1 MRQIDFEH
9 GGIAQNILKAA
20 LPMLVAQVLN
30 LLYNIVD
37 RIYIARIPDIGTA
50 ALGAVGLCFPII
62 VIITAFSNL
71 FGSGG
76 APLFAIARGS
86 GDKARAGLILNL
98 ACTLLLCC
106 AGVLMV
112 IGLLF
117 ARPILVLFGASPEAL
132 QYALPYLMLYLLGTY
147 PSMLTTGLN
156 PFINAQGYATAGML
170 SVVIGAAANLVLDPV
185 FIFVLGMGIRGAAAA
200 TVLSQLL
207 SAAFVVYFLRCKS
220 EYRRAAAA
228 LASAAR
234 QQALH
239 RRYRQPWHSGLHH
252 AADQQRGDDLLQQ
265 CAVRDRRRCVH
276 LGHDDHFQRAPD
288 GGNADLCH
296 YRGLFS
302 HYQLQLRR
310 TPPPQGAARRR
321 LHGPDGFGIHPYDLG
336 GHSVGTA
343 LPHLHFQQRSHPAGG
358 YHPRHEAV
366 FFHLWFYA
374 AANMWARQ
382 CSNR

>member
-86 GDKARAGLILNL
+86 GDKAPCRADFEPGLHAVVVLRRCIDGHWPAVCPAHSGLIRCFAGSIAVCAAVPDAVLAGHLPFHAHNRAEPVHQCAGLCHSRY
-98 ACTLLLCC
+98 AQRGDRRSGQPGAGPGVYLCVGHGHPRRGGC
-106 AGVLMV
+106 HGAFAAAFGGVCGV
-112 IGLLF
+112 F
-117 ARPILVLFGASPEAL
+117 PAL
-132 QYALPYLMLYLLGTY
+132 Q
-147 PSMLTTGLN
+147 
-156 PFINAQGYATAGML
+156 
-170 SVVIGAAANLVLDPV
+170 V
-185 FIFVLGMGIRGAAAA
+185 GIP
-200 TVLSQLL
+200 
-207 SAAFVVYFLRCKS
+207 
-220 EYRRAAAA
+220 RAAAA

-265 CAVRDRRRCVH
+265 CAFRDR
-276 LGHDDHFQRAPD
+276 
-288 GGNADLCH
+288 
-296 YRGLFS
+296 
-302 HYQLQLRR
+302 
-310 TPPPQGAARRR
+310 AAMCT
-321 LHGPDGFGIHPYDLG
+321 
-336 GHSVGTA
+336 S
-343 LPHLHFQQRSHPAGG
+343 RS
-358 YHPRHEAV
+358 
-366 FFHLWFYA
+366 
-374 AANMWARQ
+374 
-382 CSNR
+382 

>member
-1 MRQIDFEH
+1 
-9 GGIAQNILKAA
+9 
-20 LPMLVAQVLN
+20 
-30 LLYNIVD
+30 
-37 RIYIARIPDIGTA
+37 
-50 ALGAVGLCFPII
+50 
-62 VIITAFSNL
+62 
-71 FGSGG
+71 
-76 APLFAIARGS
+76 
-86 GDKARAGLILNL
+86 
-98 ACTLLLCC
+98 
-106 AGVLMV
+106 
-112 IGLLF
+112 
-117 ARPILVLFGASPEAL
+117 
-132 QYALPYLMLYLLGTY
+132 
-147 PSMLTTGLN
+147 
-156 PFINAQGYATAGML
+156 ML

-185 FIFVLGMGIRGAAAA
+185 FILCWAWHPRRGGCHGAFAAAFGGVCGVFPA
-200 TVLSQLL
+200 LQVGIP
-207 SAAFVVYFLRCKS
+207 
-220 EYRRAAAA
+220 RAAAA

-296 YRGLFS
+296 YRGLFP

-358 YHPRHEAV
+358 YHPRHELYFPPLV
-366 FFHLWFYA
+366 LCCC
-374 AANMWARQ
+374 NMWARQ

>member
-20 LPMLVAQVLN
+20 LPMLVAQVLT

-50 ALGAVGLCFPII
+50 ALGALGLCFPII

-185 FIFVLGMGIRGAAAA
+185 FIFVLGMGICG
-200 TVLSQLL
+200 
-207 SAAFVVYFLRCKS
+207 
-220 EYRRAAAA
+220 AAAA

-265 CAVRDRRRCVH
+265 CAVRDRRRYVH

-296 YRGLFS
+296 YRGLF
-302 HYQLQLRR
+302 
-310 TPPPQGAARRR
+310 PPLSATITAHAA
-321 LHGPDGFGIHPYDLG
+321 
-336 GHSVGTA
+336 
-343 LPHLHFQQRSHPAGG
+343 PARCCA
-358 YHPRHEAV
+358 PPSP
-366 FFHLWFYA
+366 WP
-374 AANMWARQ
+374 
-382 CSNR
+382 